1 MNSKDIMI
9 FGDSIVFGNND
20 YEKGGWVNRLRLKM
34 EECDPNKNSYI
45 YNLGIP
51 GNNSNDLLK
60 RFDIECSI
68 RAEEAENLVIIFGIG
83 TNDAKKMNTEKTRKQ
98 VFENNMVT
106 MIKQAKKYTNKIVCI
121 GLISVDEEIVPD
133 YKNKNINQI
142 DEVLK
147 KVCTEEKV
155 KYIYMNYQLSKED
168 LSDGIHPNSE
178 GHQKIFEK
186 VFREIKGL

>member
-106 MIKQAKKYTNKIVCI
+106 MIKQAQKYTNKIVCI
-121 GLISVDEEIVPD
+121 GLISVNEEVVPD
-133 YKNKNINQI
+133 YKNKSINQI

-155 KYIYMNYQLSKED
+155 KYIYMNDQLSKED